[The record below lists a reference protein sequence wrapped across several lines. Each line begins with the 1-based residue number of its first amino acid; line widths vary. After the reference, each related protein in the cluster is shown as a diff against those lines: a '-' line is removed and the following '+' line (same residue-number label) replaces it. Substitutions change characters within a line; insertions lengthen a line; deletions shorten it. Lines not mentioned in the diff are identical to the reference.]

1 MTSKAV
7 VHPTC
12 RRPDIDAPRLACGH
26 PLPCPH
32 HTVTVDLVS
41 DPITVTV
48 QVNPYAPLSPVLDRL
63 GRVATAIRDG
73 LGSPRKRKASR
84 HGQ

>member
-1 MTSKAV
+1 MSKAV
-7 VHPTC
+7 MHLTC
-12 RRPDIDAPRLACGH
+12 SRPDVDSPRIVCGY

-63 GRVATAIRDG
+63 GRIATAIRDG
-73 LGSPRKRKASR
+73 LGSSRKGKGGR